1 MPTDENHMEYGL
13 VSFAGQGSRK
23 FSALVMREIKVLG
36 SLDHPNIVKKLRGF
50 RTPHGQIYLVMEYVE
65 KSLSEMLKAKKVF
78 DADEL
83 KLLMWELLEATT
95 YMHKKGVMHRDL
107 KPSNLLINSEG
118 SVKICDLGF
127 ARDVESTSQPA
138 DYTPYITTRWY
149 RAPEVLLGGPYSP
162 KVDVWS
168 LGCIFAELV
177 TGSVLLCGS
186 SSLDQLY
193 VINEVVG
200 RLSPEQSMCL
210 DAGVSVTGHQ
220 PGPERPTLATNLK
233 GQSVGLSH
241 LIKSC
246 LEPDPVH
253 RPTSAQLLN
262 SFFFMDIDA
271 VKLRVK
277 AKQSAVNAGP
287 TSCVSAPEQ
296 NNHGTDVTPSH
307 EPTHAWPAQTV
318 SAVPPVN
325 AAPTQEPKTSAA
337 RPCLAPDIIDGAS
350 CNGKVH
356 VQPSAACC
364 LTADAPISDSAG
376 SCPSG
381 PKPSSGLKAFK
392 REASPPVARPNGPV
406 AQETRSQLEAHY
418 ANMTTIQ
425 FLPNTSSVNQ
435 GVGSSDPVQ
444 DSAST
449 YSQVPRLIHGM
460 PHGPSGISRPGQ
472 VKSKKLCTLTPSTS
486 TSPLTSNLAAPL
498 EYPQQSM
505 PSGCFTFA
513 SLLGSLGLKSKKI
526 KQAPAKA
533 VPMSV

>member
-1 MPTDENHMEYGL
+1 MATEESQLEYGL
-13 VSFAGQGSRK
+13 VSFAGQGSRN

-36 SLDHPNIVKKLRGF
+36 SLDHPNIVKKLRAF
-50 RTPHGQIYLVMEYVE
+50 RTPQRQIYLVMEYVE
-65 KSLSEMLKAKKVF
+65 KSLSEMLKARKVF

-107 KPSNLLINSEG
+107 KPSNVLINSEG

-162 KVDVWS
+162 NVDVWS

-186 SSLDQLY
+186 SSLDQLH

-200 RLSPEQSMCL
+200 CLSPEQSMCL

-220 PGPERPTLATNLK
+220 PGPEKSTLATKLK

-277 AKQSAVNAGP
+277 AKQSVANAGP
-287 TSCVSAPEQ
+287 LSCVSAPEQ
-296 NNHGTDVTPSH
+296 NNHGTDVMPSH
-307 EPTHAWPAQTV
+307 VPTHAWPAQAV

-325 AAPTQEPKTSAA
+325 TAPTQGPKTSAA
-337 RPCLAPDIIDGAS
+337 RPCLAPDIMDSAS
-350 CNGKVH
+350 CNGKVQ
-356 VQPSAACC
+356 VQLPAARRI
-364 LTADAPISDSAG
+364 TADPSILDSAG
-376 SCPSG
+376 SLPSG

-392 REASPPVARPNGPV
+392 SEASPPADLNIAIVRPNGSM
-406 AQETRSQLEAHY
+406 AHETKIQLEVHCAS
-418 ANMTTIQ
+418 MSTKQ
-425 FLPNTSSVNQ
+425 FSPRTGIPSVNA
-435 GVGSSDPVQ
+435 GIGSSDPVQ

-449 YSQVPRLIHGM
+449 YSQVPHLLHGV
-460 PHGPSGISRPGQ
+460 PHGTSRPGQ
-472 VKSKKLCTLTPSTS
+472 PKSKQSCTS

-498 EYPQQSM
+498 EYPQQAM

-526 KQAPAKA
+526 NKAPAKA